1 MTGGKGVG
9 GMMRMKFLELKRR
22 KRRSPLRETP
32 AGEKRD
38 LVKSSEILRRKLL
51 RMTGSQ
57 GLVGMT
63 VSFMRLFLDS
73 LIEIL
78 SRYKASGQ
86 ASHRRGRQNDRDK
99 GVGGMMRMKFLELKR

>member
-1 MTGGKGVG
+1 
-9 GMMRMKFLELKRR
+9 
-22 KRRSPLRETP
+22 
-32 AGEKRD
+32 
-38 LVKSSEILRRKLL
+38 
-51 RMTGSQ
+51 MTGSQ